1 MSNGEFTFESVTERF
16 AAATA
21 ALDTLHRHMN
31 SLTGAQEHQA
41 AMSDAISDAA
51 DELRE
56 MVATLAS
63 ATEAVQTALVDLR
76 EALASSAGFLEGS
89 QVQTLRGEVIS
100 LQEGIASAQA
110 IASADTEALRTAV
123 TRVGDKLAEEL
134 DQIREERDT
143 ARVELAA
150 ARDRLE
156 QLEAK
161 VAAIPKRTRQKFDL

>member
-1 MSNGEFTFESVTERF
+1 M
-16 AAATA
+16 
-21 ALDTLHRHMN
+21 
-31 SLTGAQEHQA
+31 
-41 AMSDAISDAA
+41 
-51 DELRE
+51 
-56 MVATLAS
+56 
-63 ATEAVQTALVDLR
+63 DLR

-100 LQEGIASAQA
+100 LQDGIASAQA